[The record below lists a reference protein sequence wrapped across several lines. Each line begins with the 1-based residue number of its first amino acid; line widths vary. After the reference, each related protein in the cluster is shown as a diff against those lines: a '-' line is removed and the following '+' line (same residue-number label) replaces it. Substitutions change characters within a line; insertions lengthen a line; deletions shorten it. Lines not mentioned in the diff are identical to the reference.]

1 MILTTLSEFVLA
13 VDEAGPVSPSNAN
26 WGQLALIFV
35 ASAVLVWMVYLFVA
49 SRRSVTPAPEET
61 AKNLQPYMSDDELEN
76 NRLTRVLGAAVVA
89 AAVLAI
95 ALPVYYWGEAD
106 RQAEAAEAFHE
117 KDVEEGEH
125 WYEVFECI
133 GCHGPDAG
141 GGGAEF
147 IEARSGLSTTWAAP
161 SLNDIFYRYSDD
173 EVEYWLNYGRSGTP
187 MPVIGLVG
195 GGAATVQEID
205 QLIEYLRS
213 VQISQAEALGK
224 ADGLVSQ
231 ALNRL
236 AGAEVAVSQLVRQQ
250 QAVVDD
256 ILDAPAVFDLIET
269 IPDEIRSLMAADGT
283 CTDESAAVVGSVCN
297 APGPDTDRDGLSDQ
311 FELQVAGPDNELSA
325 LAASS
330 VLVRNVID
338 GDVVGNDD
346 PVTFDADGNAAYE
359 FELVPSADYPAIYS
373 LSLSPLD
380 AFTMEDASGEP
391 MPDLDAL
398 EVFLTDLDTAKL
410 NFGVLAERNDR
421 FLENAESSYDFLV
434 DAFEQKA
441 WEVDIDQ
448 VAADTGLS
456 FDDAERA
463 VGLYNAFCARCHTA
477 GYSAGVAYEQGAG
490 SGAWGPA
497 LTGGRSVVQFPDAE
511 DQITFII
518 RGSNLAED
526 YGVNGIGRGW
536 MPGFGQILTEEDIR
550 LIVSYERSM

>member
-1 MILTTLSEFVLA
+1 VIPTTLSDFVLA
-13 VDEAGPVSPSNAN
+13 VEEAGPVSPSNAN

-35 ASAVLVWMVYLFVA
+35 ATAVLVWMVYLFVA
-49 SRRSVTPAPEET
+49 SRRSVTPEPEET
-61 AKNLQPYMSDDELEN
+61 PKNLQPYLSDDELEN
-76 NRLTRVLGAAVVA
+76 TRLTRVLGAAVVG

-106 RQAEAAEAFHE
+106 RQAEAAEAFEE

-147 IEARSGLSTTWAAP
+147 IEARSGLSTSWSAP
-161 SLNDIFYRYSDD
+161 SLNDVFYRYSED

-187 MPVIGLVG
+187 MPVIGLIG
-195 GGAATVQEID
+195 GGAATVQEIE
-205 QLIEYLRS
+205 QLIAYLQS
-213 VQISQAEALGK
+213 VQIPQSEALAK
-224 ADGLVSQ
+224 ADGLASQ

-236 AGAEVAVSQLVRQQ
+236 AGAEVAVSQLLREQ
-250 QAVVDD
+250 QAAVDD
-256 ILDAPAVFDLIET
+256 IVDAPAVFALIET
-269 IPDEIRSLMAADGT
+269 LPDDIRSLMAADGT
-283 CTDESAAVVGSVCN
+283 CTDESAAVVGSACD

-311 FELQVAGPDNELSA
+311 FELLVAGPDNELSA

-330 VLVRNVID
+330 VLVRNVTASD
-338 GDVVGNDD
+338 E
-346 PVTFDADGNAAYE
+346 PATFDAAGNAVYD
-359 FELVPSADYPAIYS
+359 FELVPSAAAYPAIYE

-398 EVFLTDLDTAKL
+398 EVFLTDLDTATL

-421 FLENAESSYDFLV
+421 FLENARNSYDFLV
-434 DAFEQKA
+434 NAFETKA
-441 WEVDIDQ
+441 WEVDIDA
-448 VAADTGLS
+448 VAAAAELS

-463 VGLYNAFCARCHTA
+463 VGLFNAYCARCHTA

-497 LTGGRSVVQFPDAE
+497 LTDGRSVVQFPDE
-511 DQITFII
+511 DEQVDFII
-518 RGSNLAED
+518 SGSNLAEN

-536 MPGFGQILTEEDIR
+536 MPGFGQVLTEEDIR
-550 LIVSYERSM
+550 LIVAYERSM